1 MSVRRLA
8 AEQPENFEFSAE
20 NMAWAEKQIAKYPP
34 ERKASAVIPLLWQAQ
49 KQHDGWLPEP
59 AIRRVAEILD
69 MAFIR
74 VLEVATFYTMFNLEP
89 VGRHFVQFC
98 GTTPCWLR
106 GADDLKDVCKR
117 VIGPEKTVSADGEFS
132 WMEVECLG
140 ACVNAPMVQI
150 NDDFFEDLD
159 GPKLEEILTKLKN
172 GEPVAPGSQTGRH
185 TSAPEGGPTTLTTEG
200 PYEGV
205 AVAAATPAEEP
216 EPEAVE
222 PEPAPEPEPEPE
234 EPVAADADDG
244 ADDEAPIAEPE
255 THEEPAPTAEEADGE
270 QPEGLT
276 GARNGQPD
284 DLKQISGVGPK
295 IEGILHSLGIYHY
308 DQIAAWS
315 PANVDW
321 VDDHLRFKGRIGREN
336 WIEQAKTLAADGQS
350 TGEND

>member
-8 AEQPENFEFSAE
+8 TEQPENFEFSDE
-20 NMAWAEKQIAKYPP
+20 NMVWAEKQIAKYPP
-34 ERKASAVIPLLWQAQ
+34 DRKASAVIPLLWQAQ

-69 MAFIR
+69 MAYIR

-106 GADDLKDVCKR
+106 GADDLKEVCKR
-117 VIGPEKTVSADGEFS
+117 VIGPEKTVSENGEFS

-150 NDDFFEDLD
+150 NDDYYEDLN
-159 GPKLEEILTKLKN
+159 GPKLEEILIRLRN
-172 GEPVAPGSQTGRH
+172 GEPVAPGSQTGRN

-205 AVAAATPAEEP
+205 AVAEITRQDEQEDEAEP
-216 EPEAVE
+216 ENVEPAVEVE
-222 PEPAPEPEPEPE
+222 PEPA
-234 EPVAADADDG
+234 V
-244 ADDEAPIAEPE
+244 EAVN
-255 THEEPAPTAEEADGE
+255 GE
-270 QPEGLT
+270 RPQGLS
-276 GARNGQPD
+276 GARNGRHD
-284 DLKQISGVGPK
+284 DLKRISGVGPK
-295 IEGILHSLGIYHY
+295 IEGILHSLGVYHF

-315 PANVDW
+315 PANVEW
-321 VDDHLRFKGRIGREN
+321 VDDHLRFRGRIGREN
-336 WIEQAKTLAADGQS
+336 WIEQARGLAGEGQS
-350 TGEND
+350 TGEHD

>member
-8 AEQPENFEFSAE
+8 EEQPEGFEFSAE

-49 KQHDGWLPEP
+49 KQHDGWLTEP
-59 AIRRVAEILD
+59 AIRRVAGILG
-69 MAFIR
+69 MAYIR

-106 GADDLKDVCKR
+106 GADDLKAVCRR

-150 NDDFFEDLD
+150 NDDFFEDLN
-159 GPKLEEILTKLKN
+159 GPKLEEILTRLRN
-172 GEPVAPGSQTGRH
+172 GEAVTPASQNGRC
-185 TSAPEGGPTTLTTEG
+185 TSAPEGGATTLTTEG

-205 AVAAATPAEEP
+205 AVAIDTPAAGP
-216 EPEAVE
+216 EPEREA
-222 PEPAPEPEPEPE
+222 PA
-234 EPVAADADDG
+234 VAAA
-244 ADDEAPIAEPE
+244 
-255 THEEPAPTAEEADGE
+255 
-270 QPEGLT
+270 
-276 GARNGQPD
+276 
-284 DLKQISGVGPK
+284 
-295 IEGILHSLGIYHY
+295 
-308 DQIAAWS
+308 
-315 PANVDW
+315 
-321 VDDHLRFKGRIGREN
+321 
-336 WIEQAKTLAADGQS
+336 QAGGGDDGQS

>member
-8 AEQPENFEFSAE
+8 TEQPESFEFSDE
-20 NMAWAEKQIAKYPP
+20 NMVWAETQIAKYPP
-34 ERKASAVIPLLWQAQ
+34 DRKASAVIPLLWQAQ

-59 AIRRVAEILD
+59 AIRRVAEILG
-69 MAFIR
+69 MAYIR

-106 GADDLKDVCKR
+106 GADDLKEVCKR
-117 VIGPEKTVSADGEFS
+117 VIGPEKTVSEDGEFS

-140 ACVNAPMVQI
+140 ACANAPMVQI
-150 NDDFFEDLD
+150 NDDYYEDLD

-172 GEPVAPGSQTGRH
+172 GEAVTPGSQTGRQ

-205 AVAAATPAEEP
+205 AVAATAPAEEP
-216 EPEAVE
+216 EPEVV
-222 PEPAPEPEPEPE
+222 EPEPEPE
-234 EPVAADADDG
+234 ETEAADADGSTEDQ
-244 ADDEAPIAEPE
+244 ASATEAG
-255 THEEPAPTAEEADGE
+255 TNEEPAIVTEDPDGE
-270 QPEGLT
+270 QPQGLT
-276 GARNGQPD
+276 GARDGRPD

-295 IEGILHSLGIYHY
+295 IEGILHSLGIYHF

-315 PANVDW
+315 PANVEW

-336 WIEQAKTLAADGQS
+336 WIEQARGLAAGDQS
-350 TGEND
+350 TGEHD